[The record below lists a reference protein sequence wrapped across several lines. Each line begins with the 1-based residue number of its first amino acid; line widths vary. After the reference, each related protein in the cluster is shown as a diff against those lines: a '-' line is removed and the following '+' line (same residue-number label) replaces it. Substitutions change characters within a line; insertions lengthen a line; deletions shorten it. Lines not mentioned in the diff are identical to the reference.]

1 MQPQHLNKAI
11 AAVNPNGSLLLR
23 CVQHFKIITFL
34 PTEHIICKQT
44 FKWSNY
50 LQANVQIFKKRISH
64 PSNHHKNKH
73 SNMQQTNFRMFKE
86 KQTLKCA
93 THTRLLL
100 ILFRLSAWCLIR
112 PGSLTLPRSR
122 VTLPAALAACRVKG
136 PTSRGAGLYT
146 NAVGF
151 STCSRHGVERAGES
165 GAALDSACG
174 ESKVSAVTSHA
185 RRGGPMP
192 KLVFWFF
199 VCHCLYVCLFEY
211 TLLTACR
218 LIVWSFVVDSL
229 NVWTFDS
236 LIVWMFN
243 YSKCAQL
250 ISWTLQH
257 LIDQTGAD
265 KHSTQTFKKPNGFF

>member
-1 MQPQHLNKAI
+1 
-11 AAVNPNGSLLLR
+11 
-23 CVQHFKIITFL
+23 
-34 PTEHIICKQT
+34 
-44 FKWSNY
+44 
-50 LQANVQIFKKRISH
+50 
-64 PSNHHKNKH
+64 
-73 SNMQQTNFRMFKE
+73 MFKYSKNE
-86 KQTLKCA
+86 SLIHQTITKTNIQMCNPHK
-93 THTRLLL
+93 TTSHTFPTFGLMSHTP
-100 ILFRLSAWCLIR
+100 RLSHA
-112 PGSLTLPRSR
+112 PSF
-122 VTLPAALAACRVKG
+122 A
-136 PTSRGAGLYT
+136 
-146 NAVGF
+146 
-151 STCSRHGVERAGES
+151 RH
-165 GAALDSACG
+165 
-174 ESKVSAVTSHA
+174 SKVSAVTSHA

-250 ISWTLQH
+250 ISWTLQY

-265 KHSTQTFKKPNGFF
+265 KHSTQTLKKPNGFF